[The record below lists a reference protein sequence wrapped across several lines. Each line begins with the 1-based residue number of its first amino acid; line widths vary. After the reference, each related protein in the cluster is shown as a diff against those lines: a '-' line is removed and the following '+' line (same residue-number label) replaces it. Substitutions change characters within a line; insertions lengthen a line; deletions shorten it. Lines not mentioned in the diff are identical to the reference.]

1 MLRSRAVKLYSR
13 QIESGGYIFNQEE
26 GLSNAPQTLPLASY
40 PVEVWLVLLL
50 LQFTQGIEQ
59 IGEIIVVAM
68 VGAMVSPTKILHSTA
83 GKSL

>member
-1 MLRSRAVKLYSR
+1 
-13 QIESGGYIFNQEE
+13 
-26 GLSNAPQTLPLASY
+26 
-40 PVEVWLVLLL
+40 VLLL